1 MHKFWRSAAE
11 CLVACL
17 ALASLTII
25 CGRLHC
31 NLTTSGL
38 LYVIVVVLVSRFG
51 SFVSSII
58 TSIIAALCLGYLAPP
73 SFRFRIDDPLDAVA
87 VATFLIASLTISALV
102 SKVRKQAEQKLR
114 ESEERLRLAVQA
126 GRMYAFEW
134 DMASDVIVRTGQ
146 CGDILNWMDDPTRD
160 RGRHFVARIHP
171 DDRETYLS
179 PKTRLTPENPN
190 YRIEYRLLHPN
201 GNVIWLEANGRVIF
215 DGKGRRLRI
224 IGLVADV
231 TERKQAEAALRE
243 TELRFRLVADTAPVL
258 IWMSGPDK
266 LCNYFN
272 QPWLEFTGRPL
283 EMELG
288 NGWAEGVHPEDLEMC
303 LDTYTKAFDRHEPFR
318 IEYRLRRHDGEHCW
332 VFDQGVPRFN
342 FDGSFAG
349 YIGSCI
355 DITDLKR
362 AEEALSTVS
371 RRLIEAQEEERTRIA
386 RELHDD
392 ISQRIALQAL
402 NLESLKEALPA
413 SATEL
418 ERGIGE
424 VQDQISDLASDIQG
438 LSHRLHSSNLD
449 ALGLEVAAAGF
460 CKEVS
465 ERQGVEIDFNCENV
479 PKRLSQEISLC
490 LFRVMQEALQNAIK
504 HSGSRHFDVSLRGGL
519 NEIQLTVLDS
529 GIGFDPE
536 KSMNGRGLGLTS
548 MKERL
553 KLVDGKL
560 SVKSQPLVGST
571 VDARVP
577 LNPKVM
583 SLGARD

>member
-1 MHKFWRSAAE
+1 
-11 CLVACL
+11 
-17 ALASLTII
+17 
-25 CGRLHC
+25 
-31 NLTTSGL
+31 L
-38 LYVIVVVLVSRFG
+38 L
-51 SFVSSII
+51 
-58 TSIIAALCLGYLAPP
+58 P

-87 VATFLIASLTISALV
+87 VATLIASLTISGLV

-160 RGRHFVARIHP
+160 RGQQFVARIHP

-190 YRIEYRLLHPN
+190 YRIDYRLLHPN
-201 GNVIWLEANGRVIF
+201 GNVIWLEANGRAFF
-215 DGKGRRLRI
+215 DGQGRKLRI
-224 IGLVADV
+224 IGLVADI

-258 IWMSGPDK
+258 IWMFGPDT

-288 NGWAEGVHPEDLEMC
+288 NGWVEGVHPEDLEMC
-303 LDTYTKAFDRHEPFR
+303 LDTYTKAFGRHEPFR
-318 IEYRLRRHDGEHCW
+318 MEYRLRRHDGEHRW

-371 RRLIEAQEEERTRIA
+371 RRLIDAQEEERTRIA

-424 VQDQISDLASDIQG
+424 VQDQISDLARDIEG
-438 LSHRLHSSNLD
+438 LSHRLHSSKLD
-449 ALGLEVAAAGF
+449 YLGLEVAAAGF

-560 SVKSQPLVGST
+560 SVKSLPLVGST

-577 LNPKVM
+577 LNPKMRSV
-583 SLGARD
+583 GARD

>member
-1 MHKFWRSAAE
+1 M
-11 CLVACL
+11 
-17 ALASLTII
+17 
-25 CGRLHC
+25 
-31 NLTTSGL
+31 
-38 LYVIVVVLVSRFG
+38 IVVVLVSRFG
-51 SFVSSII
+51 SFVSSIV
-58 TSIIAALCLGYLAPP
+58 TSIIAALCIGYLAPP
-73 SFRFRIDDPLDAVA
+73 GFRFRIDDPLDAVA
-87 VATFLIASLTISALV
+87 VATFLIASLTISGLV
-102 SKVRKQAEQKLR
+102 SKLRKKTEQKLR

-160 RGRHFVARIHP
+160 RGRQFVARIHP
-171 DDRETYLS
+171 DDRETYLA

-201 GNVIWLEANGRVIF
+201 GNVIWLEANGRVFF

-231 TERKQAEAALRE
+231 TERKQAEVALRE

-303 LDTYTKAFDRHEPFR
+303 LDTYTKAYDRHEPFR
-318 IEYRLRRHDGEHCW
+318 IEYRLRRHDGEHRW
-332 VFDQGVPRFN
+332 LFDQGVPRFN

-392 ISQRIALQAL
+392 ISQRIALQAM
-402 NLESLKEALPA
+402 NLESLKKALPA

-424 VQDQISDLASDIQG
+424 VQDQISDLASAIHG
-438 LSHRLHSSNLD
+438 LSHRLHSSKLD
-449 ALGLEVAAAGF
+449 NLGLEVAAAGF

-529 GIGFDPE
+529 GIGFDPK

-577 LNPKVM
+577 LNPKVR
-583 SLGARD
+583 SVGARD

>member
-17 ALASLTII
+17 ALGSLSII
-25 CGRLHC
+25 CRRLHC

-38 LYVIVVVLVSRFG
+38 LYVIVVVLISRFG
-51 SFVSSII
+51 GFVSSIV

-87 VATFLIASLTISALV
+87 VATFLIASLTISGLV

-160 RGRHFVARIHP
+160 RGRQFVARIHP

-190 YRIEYRLLHPN
+190 YRIDYRLLHPN
-201 GNVIWLEANGRVIF
+201 GNVIWLEANGRVFF

-362 AEEALSTVS
+362 AEAALSTVS

-402 NLESLKEALPA
+402 NLENLKEALPA
-413 SATEL
+413 SAIEL

-424 VQDQISDLASDIQG
+424 VQDRISDLASDIQG

-449 ALGLEVAAAGF
+449 YLGLEVAAAGF

-490 LFRVMQEALQNAIK
+490 LFRVMQEALQNALK
-504 HSGSRHFDVSLRGGL
+504 HSGSQHFDVSLRGGL

-577 LNPKVM
+577 LNPKVRPV
-583 SLGARD
+583 GARD

>member
-1 MHKFWRSAAE
+1 MVAQGTSSNWAVSLRSVLIGFGFFILGSLSDFWLQRHSTNL
-11 CLVACL
+11 LVAL
-17 ALASLTII
+17 TDDALVGIGA
-25 CGRLHC
+25 
-31 NLTTSGL
+31 GL
-38 LYVIVVVLVSRFG
+38 LVFLYELRQRRN
-51 SFVSSII
+51 I
-58 TSIIAALCLGYLAPP
+58 TKRTQAENAALEG
-73 SFRFRIDDPLDAVA
+73 
-87 VATFLIASLTISALV
+87 
-102 SKVRKQAEQKLR
+102 
-114 ESEERLRLAVQA
+114 EE
-126 GRMYAFEW
+126 
-134 DMASDVIVRTGQ
+134 
-146 CGDILNWMDDPTRD
+146 
-160 RGRHFVARIHP
+160 
-171 DDRETYLS
+171 
-179 PKTRLTPENPN
+179 
-190 YRIEYRLLHPN
+190 
-201 GNVIWLEANGRVIF
+201 
-215 DGKGRRLRI
+215 
-224 IGLVADV
+224 
-231 TERKQAEAALRE
+231 
-243 TELRFRLVADTAPVL
+243 RFRLVANIAPVL

-272 QPWLEFTGRPL
+272 QPWLQFTGRPL

-303 LDTYTKAFDRHEPFR
+303 LETYTKAFDRREPFH
-318 IEYRLRRHDGEHCW
+318 IEYRLRRRDGEHRW
-332 VFDQGVPRFN
+332 IFDQGVPRFN
-342 FDGSFAG
+342 IDGSFAG
-349 YIGSCI
+349 YVGSCI

-392 ISQRIALQAL
+392 ICQRIALQAL

-418 ERGIGE
+418 ERGISE
-424 VQDQISDLASDIQG
+424 LQDQISDLGSDIQG

-449 ALGLEVAAAGF
+449 DLGLEVAAAGF
-460 CKEVS
+460 CKEIS
-465 ERQGVEIDFNCENV
+465 ERQGVEINFNCENV

-519 NEIQLTVLDS
+519 KEIQLTVLDS

-571 VDARVP
+571 VHARVP
-577 LNPKVM
+577 LKPKVR
-583 SLGARD
+583 SVGARD

>member
-1 MHKFWRSAAE
+1 MHKSWRSAAE

-17 ALASLTII
+17 ALASLTIV

-51 SFVSSII
+51 SFVSSTV

-87 VATFLIASLTISALV
+87 VATFLIASLTISGLV

-126 GRMYAFEW
+126 GRMFAFEW

-160 RGRHFVARIHP
+160 RGQQFVARIHP
-171 DDRETYLS
+171 DDREKYLS

-190 YRIEYRLLHPN
+190 YRIDYRLLHPN
-201 GNVIWLEANGRVIF
+201 GNVIWLEANGRAFF
-215 DGKGRRLRI
+215 DGQGRKLRI
-224 IGLVADV
+224 TGLVADV

-258 IWMSGPDK
+258 IWMSGPDT

-288 NGWAEGVHPEDLEMC
+288 NGWVEGVHPEDLETC
-303 LDTYTKAFDRHEPFR
+303 LDTYTKAFGRHEPFR
-318 IEYRLRRHDGEHCW
+318 MEYRLRRHDGEHRW

-371 RRLIEAQEEERTRIA
+371 RRLIDAQEEERTRIA

-424 VQDQISDLASDIQG
+424 VQDQISDLASDIEG
-438 LSHRLHSSNLD
+438 LSHRLHSSKLD
-449 ALGLEVAAAGF
+449 HLGLEVAAAGF
-460 CKEVS
+460 CKELS

-560 SVKSQPLVGST
+560 SVKSRPLVGST

-577 LNPKVM
+577 LNPKMRSV
-583 SLGARD
+583 GAQD

>member
-1 MHKFWRSAAE
+1 MPSMVAHGTSSKWAVSLRSVLIGFGVFLLGSLSDFWLQRHLSNLLIALMDDA
-11 CLVACL
+11 LVGIGA
-17 ALASLTII
+17 
-25 CGRLHC
+25 
-31 NLTTSGL
+31 GL
-38 LYVIVVVLVSRFG
+38 LVFLYELRQRRN
-51 SFVSSII
+51 I
-58 TSIIAALCLGYLAPP
+58 TKRMQAENAALEG
-73 SFRFRIDDPLDAVA
+73 
-87 VATFLIASLTISALV
+87 
-102 SKVRKQAEQKLR
+102 
-114 ESEERLRLAVQA
+114 EE
-126 GRMYAFEW
+126 
-134 DMASDVIVRTGQ
+134 
-146 CGDILNWMDDPTRD
+146 
-160 RGRHFVARIHP
+160 
-171 DDRETYLS
+171 
-179 PKTRLTPENPN
+179 
-190 YRIEYRLLHPN
+190 
-201 GNVIWLEANGRVIF
+201 
-215 DGKGRRLRI
+215 
-224 IGLVADV
+224 
-231 TERKQAEAALRE
+231 
-243 TELRFRLVADTAPVL
+243 RFRLVANTAPVL

-303 LDTYTKAFDRHEPFR
+303 LDTYKKAFDRHEPFH
-318 IEYRLRRHDGEHCW
+318 IEYRLRRHDGEHRW
-332 VFDQGVPRFN
+332 VFDHGVPRFN

-392 ISQRIALQAL
+392 ISQRMALQAL
-402 NLESLKEALPA
+402 NLESLKEALPP

-424 VQDQISDLASDIQG
+424 VQDQISDLARDIQG
-438 LSHRLHSSNLD
+438 LSHRLHSSKLD
-449 ALGLEVAAAGF
+449 YLGLEVAAAGF
-460 CKEVS
+460 CKELS
-465 ERQGVEIDFNCENV
+465 ERQGVEIDFNCENI

-519 NEIQLTVLDS
+519 NEIQLTVRDS

-577 LNPKVM
+577 LNPKM
-583 SLGARD
+583 RSAGAGD

>member
-11 CLVACL
+11 FLVACL

-25 CGRLHC
+25 CRRLHC

-38 LYVIVVVLVSRFG
+38 LYAIVVVLVSRFG
-51 SFVSSII
+51 SFASSIV

-87 VATFLIASLTISALV
+87 VATFLIASLTISGLV

-114 ESEERLRLAVQA
+114 ESEDRLHLALQA

-160 RGRHFVARIHP
+160 RGQQFVARIHP
-171 DDRETYLS
+171 DDRDKYLS

-190 YRIEYRLLHPN
+190 YRIDYRLLHPN
-201 GNVIWLEANGRVIF
+201 GNVIWLEANGSVFF

-231 TERKQAEAALRE
+231 TERKQVEAAVRE
-243 TELRFRLVADTAPVL
+243 SELRFRLVADTAPVL

-288 NGWAEGVHPEDLEMC
+288 NGWAEGVHLEDLEVC

-318 IEYRLRRHDGEHCW
+318 IEYRLRRHDGEHRR
-332 VFDQGVPRFN
+332 VFDQGVPRFD

-392 ISQRIALQAL
+392 ICQRIALQAL
-402 NLESLKEALPA
+402 NLESLKEALPT

-418 ERGIGE
+418 ERGISE
-424 VQDQISDLASDIQG
+424 LQDQISDLGSDIQG

-449 ALGLEVAAAGF
+449 DLGLEVAAAGF
-460 CKEVS
+460 CKEIS
-465 ERQGVEIDFNCENV
+465 ERQGVEINFNCENV

-519 NEIQLTVLDS
+519 KEIQLTVHDS

-560 SVKSQPLVGST
+560 FVESQPLVGST
-571 VDARVP
+571 VHARVP
-577 LNPKVM
+577 LNPKVR
-583 SLGARD
+583 SVGARD